1 MPPQMQLPDDLGR
14 FVQRLAAKGHE
25 TWLMGSRAN
34 GSARADSDW
43 DLLVFGD
50 KTLIDLLK
58 EEPPLENA
66 DVLVVHDGNEFCSPW
81 ADSKGRIKSGSLVQ
95 WKWERKSS
103 TSAVYSGT
111 KWPDDWGSPKNAV
124 LLP

>member
-1 MPPQMQLPDDLGR
+1 MPQQVQLPDDLSN
-14 FVQRLAAKGHE
+14 FVRRLSSKGHE

-34 GSARADSDW
+34 GSARAGSDW

-50 KTLIDLLK
+50 VTLLDSLK
-58 EEPPLENA
+58 KESPPNNA

-81 ADSKGRIKSGSLVQ
+81 ADSKGRIKSGSLAQ
-95 WKWERKSS
+95 WKWERRSS
-103 TSAVYSGT
+103 TSAVYWGT
-111 KWPDDWGSPKNAV
+111 KWPDDWGSLKNAV